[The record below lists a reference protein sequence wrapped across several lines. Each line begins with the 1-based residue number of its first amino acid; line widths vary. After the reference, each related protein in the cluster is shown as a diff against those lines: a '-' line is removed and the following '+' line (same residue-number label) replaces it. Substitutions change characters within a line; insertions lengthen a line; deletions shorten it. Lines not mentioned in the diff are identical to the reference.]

1 MPDPA
6 ILTAADGASIAYH
19 RLAGHPPGVMFLT
32 GYRSDMT
39 GGKALALEDLCRAR
53 GNAYVRF
60 DYTGHGASSG
70 RFEDGTISRW
80 AGDAIAV
87 LDHLTEGP
95 QVLVGSS
102 LGGWIMLLVAL
113 ARRER
118 VAGLVGVASAPDFTE
133 DLLWADL
140 SPSEQQHL
148 MDTGVLRLPSA
159 YDEEPTPVTR
169 AIIEDGRRH
178 LLLRGPIGLDCPV
191 RLIHGVDD
199 RDVPWRTSLTLM
211 QRLRARDVELHL
223 IKDGEHRLSRT
234 EDLQRLC
241 ETVDRLL
248 AQMEC
253 PADPNAAET
262 SW

>member
-1 MPDPA
+1 
-6 ILTAADGASIAYH
+6 
-19 RLAGHPPGVMFLT
+19 
-32 GYRSDMT
+32 
-39 GGKALALEDLCRAR
+39 
-53 GNAYVRF
+53 
-60 DYTGHGASSG
+60 
-70 RFEDGTISRW
+70 
-80 AGDAIAV
+80 
-87 LDHLTEGP
+87 
-95 QVLVGSS
+95 
-102 LGGWIMLLVAL
+102 
-113 ARRER
+113 
-118 VAGLVGVASAPDFTE
+118 
-133 DLLWADL
+133 
-140 SPSEQQHL
+140 
-148 MDTGVLRLPSA
+148 
-159 YDEEPTPVTR
+159 
-169 AIIEDGRRH
+169 
-178 LLLRGPIGLDCPV
+178 V